1 MSRAI
6 PVMTSNTQRIAGIS
20 MVSCGSGPTRPAPHR
35 HQALASVDM
44 VGVWSSMMVTAAA
57 VVAIKGMEAAVGEAM
72 EEAMGVAM
80 EEAMEEAI
88 ITDQADH
95 TVTGLIDHIGLTDPP
110 MAGSTQNIHR
120 VALKSL

>member
-1 MSRAI
+1 M
-6 PVMTSNTQRIAGIS
+6 G
-20 MVSCGSGPTRPAPHR
+20 RPAPHR

-72 EEAMGVAM
+72 EEA
-80 EEAMEEAI
+80 I

-120 VALKSL
+120 VALKSLYPLTTSSTLKR